1 MQRQLTI
8 TLSPATVQSLYD
20 ETYALYGFTA
30 VRYGP
35 PLAMA
40 RSFGGGHPL
49 VWLRQ
54 TNCLENN
61 IVTFDDGVLG
71 AYISDTPL
79 VENAVV
85 QVGSTVQTTTGQT
98 ISVAVDGQL
107 TAIASGSP
115 GVVTILNTGQTAWT
129 CGLSQTIGVGP
140 APTCAFPLHGG
151 SQDMIAPT
159 AKILVMFAIDS
170 IPQGAAVSTAYSSGF
185 LIDFASDP
193 QRAVTFDIDT
203 GWSAGGATW
212 ARAIAPGTD
221 LGSLLI
227 TS

>member
-8 TLSPATVQSLYD
+8 TLSAATVQGLHD

-35 PLAMA
+35 RLTMA
-40 RSFGGGHPL
+40 RSFGGGYPL

-54 TNCLENN
+54 TTYLENN
-61 IVTFDDGVLG
+61 VVTFDDGVLG
-71 AYISDTPL
+71 AYISVTPL

-85 QVGSTVQTTTGQT
+85 QVGATIQATLGQT
-98 ISVAVDGQL
+98 ISVDTNGQL
-107 TAIASGSP
+107 TPLTSGSP
-115 GVVTILNTGQTAWT
+115 GVVSILNTDQAAWT
-129 CGLSQTIGVGP
+129 CGLTQTIGAGP

-151 SQDMIAPT
+151 AQNMIAPT

-170 IPQGAAVSTAYSSGF
+170 IPQGAAVSTAYASGF
-185 LIDFASDP
+185 LIDFASEAE
-193 QRAVTFDIDT
+193 RAVAFDIDT

-212 ARAIAPGTD
+212 ARAIAPGAD

>member
-8 TLSPATVQSLYD
+8 TLSAATVQGLYD

-40 RSFGGGHPL
+40 RTFGGGYPL

-54 TNCLENN
+54 TTYLENN
-61 IVTFDDGVLG
+61 IITFDDAMLS
-71 AYISDTPL
+71 AYISVTPL
-79 VENAVV
+79 VENALI
-85 QVGSTVQTTTGQT
+85 QVGAAAQATLDQTV
-98 ISVAVDGQL
+98 SVDANGQL
-107 TAIASGSP
+107 ATLASGSP

-129 CGLSQTIGVGP
+129 CGLSQTIAAGP

-170 IPQGAAVSTAYSSGF
+170 IPQGAAVSTAYSGGF
-185 LIDFASDP
+185 LIDFAADS

-212 ARAIAPGTD
+212 GRAIAPGAD